1 MRAEKF
7 SLVKQGRVKAGHIDV
22 LQMEYILDVIDQVC
36 IQANLNCSLFYFGA
50 PALVWAFEILFI
62 HVA

>member
-22 LQMEYILDVIDQVC
+22 LKMEYILDVMDQVC
-36 IQANLNCSLFYFGA
+36 IQANLKLLIVLFRCSCTGLG
-50 PALVWAFEILFI
+50 L
-62 HVA
+62 

>member
-22 LQMEYILDVIDQVC
+22 LQMEYILDVMDQVC
-36 IQANLNCSLFYFGA
+36 IQAN
-50 PALVWAFEILFI
+50 
-62 HVA
+62 